1 MSKWEVLT
9 VQQIADFQWH
19 PTDPFTVIS
28 VSDDPEGGT
37 LQLWRVNDLI
47 YRPEAE
53 VLTELEQFR

>member
-1 MSKWEVLT
+1 M
-9 VQQIADFQWH
+9 QQVADFQWH
-19 PTDPFTVIS
+19 PSDPYTMVS

-53 VLTELEQFR
+53 VFAELEQFKCAL